1 MYNWIRQGPLSIL
14 NSPLSALLTILYSLP
29 IMYNKIMHTPIA
41 ILGAGPAGMIAAVHA
56 GRSGAKVTLI
66 DANPGLGRKL
76 LVTGSGRANLTNQN
90 VNAARYACV
99 DPAWMETLL
108 ARFGQ
113 ADLIRFFESMG
124 LLTYATS
131 DGWCYPISDSAQSV
145 IAAFTSALE
154 LAGVRLFL
162 DHHVTTIRKA
172 QTGFLLKFDS
182 AEDLTCEKLLV
193 AAGGKAYPSLGSK
206 GELFPALAALGH
218 TVLPLVPALAPITA
232 DMHTYQKIQGV
243 RLDAHVTLYEV
254 GARRAVP
261 LRRGLPRIYRG
272 VPLLLGETTGNL
284 IFTQWG
290 FNGPAV
296 MDLSHLVA
304 RRPGAANLHMTMN
317 FLPYNEAQ
325 VRELVQFHRRESI
338 PLDVIPGSSLP
349 PKMTAFFMAQ
359 AGLSAGA
366 TLKQTSS
373 TQLDKLFSLITR
385 LPVQVTG
392 VRDFEYCQVSA
403 GGVPVTEVDPSTM
416 QSRLVPGLYM
426 AGETVDVVGPCGGNN
441 LQFAFSSGAVAGMAM
456 VAST

>member
-1 MYNWIRQGPLSIL
+1 
-14 NSPLSALLTILYSLP
+14 
-29 IMYNKIMHTPIA
+29 MYNKIMHTPIA

-76 LVTGSGRANLTNQN
+76 LVTGSGRANLTNQF
-90 VNAARYACV
+90 VSASRYTCS

-108 ARFGQ
+108 ARFGHT
-113 ADLIRFFESMG
+113 DLICFFESMG

-154 LAGVRLFL
+154 LAGVTLLL

-172 QTGFLLKFDS
+172 QTGFLLHFDS

-193 AAGGKAYPSLGSK
+193 AAGGKAYPTLGSK

-243 RLDAHVTLYEV
+243 RLDAHVSLYE
-254 GARRAVP
+254 G
-261 LRRGLPRIYRG
+261 GK
-272 VPLLLGETTGNL
+272 LLGETTGNL

-304 RRPGAANLHMTMN
+304 HRPGAANLHLTMN

-338 PLDVIPGSSLP
+338 PLEVIPGSSLP

-359 AGLSAGA
+359 ASLPAGA
-366 TLKQTSS
+366 TLKQTSN

-416 QSRLVPGLYM
+416 QSRLVPNLYL
-426 AGETVDVVGPCGGNN
+426 AGETLDVVGPCGGNN

-456 VAST
+456 VASA